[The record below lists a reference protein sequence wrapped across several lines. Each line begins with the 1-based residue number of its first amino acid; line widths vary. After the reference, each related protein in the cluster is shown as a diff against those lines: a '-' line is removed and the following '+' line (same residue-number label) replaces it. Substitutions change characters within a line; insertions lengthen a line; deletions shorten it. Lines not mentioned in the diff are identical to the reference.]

1 MKVLLGVINSLDSE
15 SLFIFEKGQSSIIP
29 ATEEEIKNY
38 PNYNLLKQKKLK
50 INDEKITGPGVFQ
63 FRYGPVTAGVREA
76 GSFDLYTYGEK
87 ILRASINISWKH
99 RGIEKAMVSK
109 SPEDALA
116 LSEQVCSNFAI
127 SHSLAFSRAVEN
139 AISLPVSIITR
150 NWRILLLEAERI
162 YNHLYVI
169 YRLTSAAAQKVLA
182 VHLLALF
189 EEALRLNEVLT
200 GSRYL
205 MGINNIGKFNH
216 LPDFSNILIA
226 AKGYEKI
233 STRFRRLYEHSLAN
247 TNYLDRLHSAGTL
260 TPAKATSL
268 GLTGP
273 SLRACGLDDYLN
285 GNLEHLIILPVVTQN
300 EGDSLARMEVRAE
313 EIVNSLQYLIS
324 HLKVSDSWSEEMSNT
339 IHESNTNGTGY
350 AVANSPSGAV
360 GYYVVIEDKKIKQVN
375 ICTPSYVGMHAMSMA
390 LEEMVFTDFPFVC
403 DSFGVYFTGAA
414 V

>member
-15 SLFIFEKGQSSIIP
+15 SLFVFEKGQSSIIP
-29 ATEEEIKNY
+29 ATEEEVKNY
-38 PNYNLLKQKKLK
+38 PNYDILKQKNLK

-63 FRYGPVTAGVREA
+63 FRYGPVTSGVREA
-76 GSFDLYTYGEK
+76 GSFNLYTYGEK
-87 ILRASINISWKH
+87 ILRASIDVSWKH
-99 RGIEKAMVSK
+99 RGIESALVNK
-109 SPEDALA
+109 STEDALA
-116 LSEQVCSNFAI
+116 MSEQVCSNFAI

-139 AISLPVSIITR
+139 AISLPISNVTR
-150 NWRILLLEAERI
+150 NWRILLMEAERI

-182 VHLLALF
+182 AHLLALF

-200 GSRYL
+200 GSRFL
-205 MGINNIGKFNH
+205 MGINNIEKFNH
-216 LPDFSNILIA
+216 FPDFPKILIA
-226 AKGYEKI
+226 ANGYEEI
-233 STRFRRLYEHSLAN
+233 LTRFRRLYEHSLSN
-247 TNYLDRLHSAGTL
+247 TNYLDRLHSAGPL

-273 SLRACGLDDYLN
+273 SLRACGLDDHLN

-313 EIVNSLQYLIS
+313 EIVNSLRYLID
-324 HLKVSDSWSEEMSNT
+324 HLRVSDSWSDEMNNWV
-339 IHESNTNGTGY
+339 HESKPGGTGY

-375 ICTPSYVGMHAMSMA
+375 ICTPSYVGMHAMAMA